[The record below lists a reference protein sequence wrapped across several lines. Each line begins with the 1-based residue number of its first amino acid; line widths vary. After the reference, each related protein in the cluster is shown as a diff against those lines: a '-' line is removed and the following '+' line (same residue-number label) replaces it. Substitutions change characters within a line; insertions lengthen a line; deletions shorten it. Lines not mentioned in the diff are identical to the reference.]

1 MKYIV
6 KTSDSKY
13 EDGWLNLLI
22 LFESIKRGLG
32 LLPVPINRDTQTFV
46 NQDNKYTS
54 KDRFQESLR
63 GKFWTPS

>member
-22 LFESIKRGLG
+22 LIKSIKRGLG
-32 LLPVPINRDTQTFV
+32 LLPVPINQDTQTFFD
-46 NQDNKYTS
+46 QDNKDT
-54 KDRFQESLR
+54 
-63 GKFWTPS
+63 